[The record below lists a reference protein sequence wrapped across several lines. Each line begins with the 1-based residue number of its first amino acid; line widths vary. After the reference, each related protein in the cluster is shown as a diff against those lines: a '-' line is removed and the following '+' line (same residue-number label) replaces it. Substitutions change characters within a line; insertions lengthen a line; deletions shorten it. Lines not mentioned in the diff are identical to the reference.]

1 MIWKDINIILPEMQI
16 GKEVITCYDCSAMQI
31 DSHTP
36 TFLPK
41 ASVEIGPT
49 SKSKESL
56 SILYQIQ
63 VQNGIFMTAAL

>member
-1 MIWKDINIILPEMQI
+1 MGFISNDMKGYKYHPSRNAN
-16 GKEVITCYDCSAMQI
+16 GKEAITCYDCSAMQI

-49 SKSKESL
+49 SKSKESQ
-56 SILYQIQ
+56 SI
-63 VQNGIFMTAAL
+63 VQNGIFMAAAL

>member
-1 MIWKDINIILPEMQI
+1 MQME
-16 GKEVITCYDCSAMQI
+16 KKLLHVYDCSAMQI

-56 SILYQIQ
+56 SI
-63 VQNGIFMTAAL
+63 VQNGMIMAAAL